1 MVEAQKAYPS
11 TFEGVVEMVAFLR
24 GPKGC
29 PWDREQTRDSLKRQF
44 LEETYEVVEAIDRG
58 DAKALSEELGDV
70 LLHLAFQM
78 RIAAERQEFT
88 SEQAFTQLIEKLVR
102 RHPHVFAKA
111 DASSAEQVEA
121 NWEELKRRE
130 RSQMLDK
137 SAKGTRQSA
146 LDGVPKAMPALAYAQ
161 AVQVRASRVGFDW
174 EAVDGLADKVA
185 EEAAEL
191 KGARSDEEREAEL
204 GDLLFT
210 LVNLCRWH
218 KVDAEGAL
226 RKANARFYQRF
237 THMERAATEQG
248 RTLSEMPMADKEALW
263 QQAKGE

>member
-1 MVEAQKAYPS
+1 MAGEQRAYPGS
-11 TFEGVVEMVAFLR
+11 FDGVVEMVAFLR

-44 LEETYEVVEAIDRG
+44 LEEAYEVVEAVDRG
-58 DAKALSEELGDV
+58 DAKALAEELGDV
-70 LLHLAFQM
+70 LLHLAFQV
-78 RIAAERQEFT
+78 RIAAERREFT
-88 SEQAFTQLIEKLVR
+88 SEEVFTQLIEKLVR
-102 RHPHVFAKA
+102 RHPHVFGKSKMLDPSAA

-130 RSQMLDK
+130 R
-137 SAKGTRQSA
+137 KGSGQSA
-146 LDGVPKAMPALAYAQ
+146 LDGVPKAMPALAYGQ

-174 EAVDGLADKVA
+174 ENVDGLADKVA
-185 EEAAEL
+185 EEASEL
-191 KGARSDEEREAEL
+191 KGAGTDEEREAEL

-248 RTLSEMPMADKEALW
+248 RTLSEMAMPEKEALW
-263 QQAKGE
+263 QQAKGG

>member
-1 MVEAQKAYPS
+1 MTNEQQTYPGS
-11 TFEGVVEMVAFLR
+11 FDGLVGLVGYLR

-44 LEETYEVVEAIDRG
+44 LEETYEVVEAIDRS

-70 LLHLAFQM
+70 LLHLAFQVA
-78 RIAAERQEFT
+78 IAAERREFT
-88 SEQAFTQLIEKLVR
+88 AEEVFRQLNEKLVR
-102 RHPHVFAKA
+102 RHPHVFGTA
-111 DASSAEQVEA
+111 DASSAAQVEA

-130 RSQMLDK
+130 R
-137 SAKGTRQSA
+137 KGSRQSA
-146 LDGVPKAMPALAYAQ
+146 LDGVPRAMPALAYAQ

-174 EAVDGLADKVA
+174 EHVDGLADKVA
-185 EEAAEL
+185 EEAGEL
-191 KGARSDEEREAEL
+191 KGARTDEEREAEL

-226 RKANARFYQRF
+226 RKANARFYGRF
-237 THMERAATEQG
+237 THMERTAAEQG
-248 RTLSEMPMADKEALW
+248 RTLAAMPMTEKESLW
-263 QQAKGE
+263 ERAKEEG